1 MIVVGENF
9 EIVVK
14 LWKDSKIFK
23 MQVEC
28 IYISEQVLRFKITG
42 GQKEMFMEKLLL
54 KKTYPWK
61 ITKINFQF
69 DGKDEAVAM
78 AIMNIQD
85 AIEERINPPTKPNWY
100 KA

>member
-1 MIVVGENF
+1 MIVIGEKF

-14 LWKDSKIFK
+14 RWKDSKKFK
-23 MQVEC
+23 MSVEC
-28 IYISEQVLRFKITG
+28 VYVSKQVLRFKITG

-54 KKTYPWK
+54 KKSYPWK
-61 ITKINFQF
+61 ITKINFQL
-69 DGKDEAVAM
+69 DGNDEAVAM